1 LAFEHYKT
9 QVLLLHSE
17 QGKLDSLSAGFNDK
31 YSVHC
36 ATSGTEALNIF
47 GDTPIHVIVS
57 AQDLPGMSG
66 LDALRE
72 AKKRSPETI
81 GILLADPGKSDELE
95 ALVGDKE
102 VFQVVRGSVSPE
114 SLLKLVESATQQ
126 VRLMAL
132 AESANDTAANPDEPV
147 SEDIVMETSENG
159 SLIISDGTGR
169 MPALQPHKINIA
181 ADAGAR
187 EVDILVMTR
196 DEDFLATIR
205 DSARGLHNLHHAVT
219 PTQAENFVSDKTVG
233 VLVTDAA
240 MVGSDIESLTDKLR
254 KERPRLV
261 AIVAGRRDDGEML
274 MDLIN
279 RGHVYRFLLKP
290 VSPGRAR
297 LAIEASVKH
306 HLEAPDSAFKPK
318 AQSAT
323 TPLKP
328 VAKAKPV
335 AKKAPK
341 PAPKPKPAAKKAP
354 KPAARKAAKPQA
366 KPAPQPAA
374 KPKPIDEPI
383 PVLKPVALK
392 PPKKKAKQKPP
403 AKPAPKPVK
412 KAAPKPVAKKT
423 PKPAAKPIAKAA
435 PKPVAKKA
443 PKPAAKPAPKPRARD
458 KVKPAP
464 RIEPTISAAPVDD
477 GPAEAFAGERKITA
491 AMSGI
496 ADSVDKTLASAGA
509 LAGGAQD
516 AVQAT
521 SKAVADAIG
530 GAATPFPKTKTM
542 GIAASVIVVV
552 ALGSW
557 FTMNRDTNPVEV
569 APEPVAAMPTVVESE
584 IDFALPA
591 PAVEADPVPEVPTY
605 QPLLDEARAARDAGN
620 LIVPESD
627 NAVELY
633 LMVLEDAP
641 DVPQIRAELDNV
653 IDQVL
658 GLAEAAIL
666 EQSIVDADS
675 ALAMVRLADP
685 DNPRLTFLD
694 AQLTQLQFRTTVDE
708 ARLAIRDGFFEDA
721 GRLIS
726 EARYLVG
733 DVSAEVNLLSQEL
746 SAARDQAHVE
756 ELLATAGE
764 RLEAGDLLSPS
775 DNNARYYYE
784 LALSSDPGNQAAQQ
798 GLAIVASKLVLRA
811 REAIDEGRL
820 DDAGDLL
827 RDARGLDPS
836 SEELAASSKAL
847 DTAFA
852 AIAEAER
859 QAQAARQ
866 AELERQAELAR
877 QAEAERRAEQVR
889 QAELARQAEAERQAE
904 LRKQAELERQA
915 EIERLAELERQAE
928 EARLAEIARQAEEA
942 RLARIKEEQQ
952 RLAEQ
957 EAAAA
962 ATASVLGVAGSTVKE
977 SSANSAPSRPA
988 PVRNRTVE
996 GSNAPE
1002 YSQTMQARN
1011 IEAPAAGISRPAAA
1025 PADMPT
1031 ITLPL
1036 TADATDGATTFAM
1049 GENADARQASVPAGL
1064 SAGNNVIESINNRT
1078 GNSVPVDNRVP
1089 ISALTRTNYVA
1100 PDYPRAA
1107 QRRNLT
1113 GTVDLMFTVSTIGT
1127 VTDITVLNAEPEG
1140 TFNQAAMKAVSKWRF
1155 EPVIENGVA
1164 LEKRT
1169 AVRLNFDLQ

>member
-1 LAFEHYKT
+1 
-9 QVLLLHSE
+9 
-17 QGKLDSLSAGFNDK
+17 
-31 YSVHC
+31 
-36 ATSGTEALNIF
+36 
-47 GDTPIHVIVS
+47 
-57 AQDLPGMSG
+57 
-66 LDALRE
+66 
-72 AKKRSPETI
+72 
-81 GILLADPGKSDELE
+81 
-95 ALVGDKE
+95 
-102 VFQVVRGSVSPE
+102 
-114 SLLKLVESATQQ
+114 
-126 VRLMAL
+126 
-132 AESANDTAANPDEPV
+132 
-147 SEDIVMETSENG
+147 
-159 SLIISDGTGR
+159 
-169 MPALQPHKINIA
+169 
-181 ADAGAR
+181 
-187 EVDILVMTR
+187 
-196 DEDFLATIR
+196 
-205 DSARGLHNLHHAVT
+205 
-219 PTQAENFVSDKTVG
+219 
-233 VLVTDAA
+233 
-240 MVGSDIESLTDKLR
+240 
-254 KERPRLV
+254 
-261 AIVAGRRDDGEML
+261 
-274 MDLIN
+274 
-279 RGHVYRFLLKP
+279 
-290 VSPGRAR
+290 
-297 LAIEASVKH
+297 
-306 HLEAPDSAFKPK
+306 
-318 AQSAT
+318 
-323 TPLKP
+323 
-328 VAKAKPV
+328 
-335 AKKAPK
+335 
-341 PAPKPKPAAKKAP
+341 
-354 KPAARKAAKPQA
+354 
-366 KPAPQPAA
+366 
-374 KPKPIDEPI
+374 
-383 PVLKPVALK
+383 
-392 PPKKKAKQKPP
+392 
-403 AKPAPKPVK
+403 
-412 KAAPKPVAKKT
+412 
-423 PKPAAKPIAKAA
+423 
-435 PKPVAKKA
+435 
-443 PKPAAKPAPKPRARD
+443 
-458 KVKPAP
+458 
-464 RIEPTISAAPVDD
+464 
-477 GPAEAFAGERKITA
+477 
-491 AMSGI
+491 
-496 ADSVDKTLASAGA
+496 
-509 LAGGAQD
+509 
-516 AVQAT
+516 
-521 SKAVADAIG
+521 
-530 GAATPFPKTKTM
+530 
-542 GIAASVIVVV
+542 
-552 ALGSW
+552 
-557 FTMNRDTNPVEV
+557 
-569 APEPVAAMPTVVESE
+569 MPTVVESE

-952 RLAEQ
+952 RLAE
-957 EAAAA
+957 
-962 ATASVLGVAGSTVKE
+962 GSRGSRK
-977 SSANSAPSRPA
+977 SNSDWPNRKPPQPPRHPYWVSPA
-988 PVRNRTVE
+988 QP
-996 GSNAPE
+996 
-1002 YSQTMQARN
+1002 
-1011 IEAPAAGISRPAAA
+1011 
-1025 PADMPT
+1025 
-1031 ITLPL
+1031 
-1036 TADATDGATTFAM
+1036 
-1049 GENADARQASVPAGL
+1049 
-1064 SAGNNVIESINNRT
+1064 
-1078 GNSVPVDNRVP
+1078 
-1089 ISALTRTNYVA
+1089 
-1100 PDYPRAA
+1100 
-1107 QRRNLT
+1107 
-1113 GTVDLMFTVSTIGT
+1113 
-1127 VTDITVLNAEPEG
+1127 
-1140 TFNQAAMKAVSKWRF
+1140 
-1155 EPVIENGVA
+1155 
-1164 LEKRT
+1164 
-1169 AVRLNFDLQ
+1169 

>member
-1 LAFEHYKT
+1 
-9 QVLLLHSE
+9 
-17 QGKLDSLSAGFNDK
+17 
-31 YSVHC
+31 
-36 ATSGTEALNIF
+36 
-47 GDTPIHVIVS
+47 
-57 AQDLPGMSG
+57 
-66 LDALRE
+66 
-72 AKKRSPETI
+72 
-81 GILLADPGKSDELE
+81 
-95 ALVGDKE
+95 
-102 VFQVVRGSVSPE
+102 
-114 SLLKLVESATQQ
+114 
-126 VRLMAL
+126 
-132 AESANDTAANPDEPV
+132 
-147 SEDIVMETSENG
+147 
-159 SLIISDGTGR
+159 
-169 MPALQPHKINIA
+169 
-181 ADAGAR
+181 
-187 EVDILVMTR
+187 
-196 DEDFLATIR
+196 
-205 DSARGLHNLHHAVT
+205 
-219 PTQAENFVSDKTVG
+219 
-233 VLVTDAA
+233 
-240 MVGSDIESLTDKLR
+240 
-254 KERPRLV
+254 
-261 AIVAGRRDDGEML
+261 
-274 MDLIN
+274 
-279 RGHVYRFLLKP
+279 
-290 VSPGRAR
+290 
-297 LAIEASVKH
+297 
-306 HLEAPDSAFKPK
+306 
-318 AQSAT
+318 
-323 TPLKP
+323 
-328 VAKAKPV
+328 
-335 AKKAPK
+335 
-341 PAPKPKPAAKKAP
+341 
-354 KPAARKAAKPQA
+354 
-366 KPAPQPAA
+366 
-374 KPKPIDEPI
+374 
-383 PVLKPVALK
+383 
-392 PPKKKAKQKPP
+392 
-403 AKPAPKPVK
+403 
-412 KAAPKPVAKKT
+412 
-423 PKPAAKPIAKAA
+423 
-435 PKPVAKKA
+435 
-443 PKPAAKPAPKPRARD
+443 
-458 KVKPAP
+458 
-464 RIEPTISAAPVDD
+464 
-477 GPAEAFAGERKITA
+477 
-491 AMSGI
+491 MSGI

-836 SEELAASSKAL
+836 SEASLHARPKLSVGQSKYG
-847 DTAFA
+847 
-852 AIAEAER
+852 R
-859 QAQAARQ
+859 QNWRARPKPSD
-866 AELERQAELAR
+866 RQNCASR
-877 QAEAERRAEQVR
+877 QNSSGR
-889 QAELARQAEAERQAE
+889 QKSKDWRNWKDRPKRHGWQ
-904 LRKQAELERQA
+904 KS
-915 EIERLAELERQAE
+915 
-928 EARLAEIARQAEEA
+928 
-942 RLARIKEEQQ
+942 
-952 RLAEQ
+952 Q
-957 EAAAA
+957 E
-962 ATASVLGVAGSTVKE
+962 GVAGSTVKE